1 MHDAIT
7 TRHTLQVGQRV
18 RVVPVRVVAEDWTG
32 EVVELD
38 ARGHEDHNKR
48 REGIGVL
55 VRPTMPGRGW
65 SAVPVWLP
73 YERVRA
79 MVEA

>member
-1 MHDAIT
+1 MMNF
-7 TRHTLQVGQRV
+7 RVGDTVRV
-18 RVVPVRVVAEDWTG
+18 RPLRICGVEDWTG
-32 EVVELD
+32 EVVEVD
-38 ARGHEDHNKR
+38 ALGHADQHDR
-48 REGIGVL
+48 RDDVGVL

-65 SAVPVWLP
+65 STLPVWLP